1 MKVKNKQ
8 IYKLKKK
15 TIIEDDEG
23 GKYPEYLD
31 AIDIECYIYPASGR
45 VQAEMYGERLNY
57 ILNMLYD
64 GETEISEGDCIV
76 YNNLDYKVISIKN
89 YTKHKLI
96 ELEKII

>member
-1 MKVKNKQ
+1 MQVKNKQ

-15 TIIEDDEG
+15 TIIEDNEG
-23 GKYPEYLD
+23 GIYPEYLD

-45 VQAEMYGERLNY
+45 VQAEMYGERLTY

-64 GETEISEGDCIV
+64 GEIEISEGDCIV